1 LRADLASCSHSKG
14 VKSMRRILKRKIN
27 YYRFD
32 NSNWNPLAHA
42 SLYSK
47 LVIILFLVFTVTIVA
62 LTYQLEKNI
71 EDSHIEMVK
80 DELKS
85 IAAISAVSIDGDFV
99 DDLREPEQQKN
110 EQYIAIMGFFKQI
123 MEANKN
129 INDIY
134 IMRKGATNKE
144 LVFLID
150 ADPEEPAE
158 FGERYDAG
166 IAPEMLTGFYQPAV
180 DNDFTADKWGRTL
193 SGYAPVKNVRG
204 ETVAIIGIDYGVG
217 SIQDGIGQRQKQI
230 LLYSLVSMVIMLF
243 ISLILAKSI
252 ITRLN
257 RVKRAVDIILEDERH
272 TTQFYKEK
280 DEVNLLA
287 SRVNKL
293 IQKFTV
299 EKEQILISIIMTLVN
314 TLEVRDQYTHGHST
328 EVALMVTDIMDKLNM
343 DTEEKFTIN
352 FAALLHDIGKIGITD
367 TVLNKTGK
375 LTDAEF
381 DIIKQHPV
389 IGAKILEGI
398 PSLNQIQQIV
408 KHHHER
414 YDGRGY
420 PAGLAGQDISFGSRI
435 IAVADSFQ
443 AMISDRPYRKG
454 MSQAVAME
462 ELERNKGTQFDPEI
476 VDVFL
481 DICRVKEYK
490 V

>member
-1 LRADLASCSHSKG
+1 
-14 VKSMRRILKRKIN
+14 M
-27 YYRFD
+27 
-32 NSNWNPLAHA
+32 
-42 SLYSK
+42 
-47 LVIILFLVFTVTIVA
+47 FLVFTVTVLA

-71 EDSHIEMVK
+71 ADSHIELVK

-85 IAAISAVSIDGDFV
+85 IAAITAVSINGDFV
-99 DDLREPEQQKN
+99 DDLREPEQQKT
-110 EQYIAIMGFFKQI
+110 EQYMAIKRFFAQL
-123 MEANKN
+123 MEANQK

-144 LVFLID
+144 LVFLVD
-150 ADPEEPAE
+150 ADPDPAE
-158 FGERYDAG
+158 FDELYDAEV
-166 IAPEMLTGFYQPAV
+166 APEMISGFSRPAV
-180 DNDFTADKWGRTL
+180 DAEFTTDKWGMTL
-193 SGYAPVKNVRG
+193 SGYAPVKNSRG
-204 ETVAIIGIDYGVG
+204 ETVAIIGIDYDAR

-252 ITRLN
+252 ISRLN

-328 EVALMVTDIMDKLNM
+328 EVALMATDIMDKLNM
-343 DTEEKFTIN
+343 DTEEKFMIN
-352 FAALLHDIGKIGITD
+352 FAALLHDIGKIGIKD

-375 LTDAEF
+375 LTDAESN
-381 DIIKQHPV
+381 IIKQHTV
-389 IGAKILEGI
+389 IGAKILEEI

-420 PAGLAGQDISFGSRI
+420 PSGLAGQDIFLGSRI

-481 DICRVKEYK
+481 EICRAKKYK
-490 V
+490 I

>member
-1 LRADLASCSHSKG
+1 
-14 VKSMRRILKRKIN
+14 MRGILKRKIN
-27 YYRFD
+27 YYRFG

-47 LVIILFLVFTVTIVA
+47 LVIILFLVFTVTVLA

-99 DDLREPEQQKN
+99 DDLREPEQQQNKK
-110 EQYIAIMGFFKQI
+110 YIAIKQFFAQLI
-123 MEANKN
+123 EANQN
-129 INDIY
+129 IKDIY
-134 IMRKGATNKE
+134 IMRKGATNEE
-144 LVFLID
+144 LVFLVD
-150 ADPEEPAE
+150 ADPDPAE
-158 FGERYDAG
+158 FGEIYDVEV
-166 IAPEMLTGFYQPAV
+166 APDMVSGFERPAV
-180 DNDFTADKWGRTL
+180 DRDFTTDKWGMTL
-193 SGYAPVKNVRG
+193 SGYAPVKNSRG
-204 ETVAIIGIDYGVG
+204 ETVAIIGIDYDVG
-217 SIQDGIGQRQKQI
+217 SIEAGIGQRKKQI
-230 LLYSLVSMVIMLF
+230 LLYSLVSMGIMLV

-252 ITRLN
+252 IGRLN

-328 EVALMVTDIMDKLNM
+328 EVAMMVTDIMDKLNM
-343 DTEEKFTIN
+343 DAEEKFAIN

-398 PSLNQIQQIV
+398 PSLKQIQQIV

-420 PAGLAGQDISFGSRI
+420 PSGLAGQDVSFGSRI

-481 DICRVKEYK
+481 EICRAKEYK